1 MELRE
6 ELWGGSKAAGEPVEL
21 RSTYVLNPRLLKSP
35 GELAMMDVWVGRGV
49 LVGLGRR
56 GE

>member
-35 GELAMMDVWVGRGV
+35 GELAMMEVWVGRGV